1 MIEEEILTHTNKTG
15 CVNLVII
22 AIFHLELN
30 AIDVEK
36 QEEVE
41 EIGTEETHDSDEMT
55 EEVEMVT
62 EETHDSDEM
71 TEEVEMAK
79 TEDSEGIILRIK
91 VERETGT
98 AKDAATTISHLEQNV
113 TDVENR
119 KLVEVL
125 DLETVDLIITETE
138 AKDLKEEPKIE
149 LIEDRTPVVNSAV
162 RITVEILEEVEVQT
176 TSEIE
181 IDGDS
186 RIK

>member
-1 MIEEEILTHTNKTG
+1 GGMIEEEILTHTNKTG

-41 EIGTEETHDSDEMT
+41 EIG
-55 EEVEMVT
+55 T